1 MDFVTALPKSEN
13 GNDSAL
19 VVIDKFSK
27 ETIIIPTTKNIT
39 ARSTA
44 KILWSALL
52 SHNWGIPKI
61 IITDRDPKFLAMVWQ
76 EMWKLAGTKLLYTT
90 AYHPQTDGQ
99 SERMVQWLESAL
111 RVAINA
117 LHSPMKWEQTIP
129 AIQFEFNNTRSST
142 TKRSPNELTKGFTPN
157 NVTLAMSGNT
167 PTLLDL
173 PITRLEAHDA
183 IAMAAIS
190 MKHYYDRH
198 HKPTFFA
205 VGDKVYLRLYRGY
218 TINSP
223 VERKVSQQF
232 AGPFTVTE
240 RVGRSAYRLNVPEH
254 WRIHPVISVDQLER
268 ADYDPFDRNKDDPTG
283 AAITDRKPEK
293 II

>member
-52 SHNWGIPKI
+52 LHNWGIPKI

-90 AYHPQTDGQ
+90 AYHLQTDGQ
-99 SERMVQWLESAL
+99 LEWMVQWLELAL

-117 LHSPMKWEQTIP
+117 LHSPM
-129 AIQFEFNNTRSST
+129 NT